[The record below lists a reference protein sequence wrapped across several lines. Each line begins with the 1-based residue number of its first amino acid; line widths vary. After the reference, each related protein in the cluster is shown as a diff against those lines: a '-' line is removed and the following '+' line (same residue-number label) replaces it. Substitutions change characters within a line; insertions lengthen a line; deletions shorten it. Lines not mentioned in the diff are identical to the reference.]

1 MFFILSKHLLQL
13 HKKAGV
19 GHIRLKQAPE
29 EIRTHLGQALG
40 GNHIHPEQQELHMQ
54 EQEQEHMMGL
64 GLEHMMGLGQGHKRE
79 MEQGQVQNRTGQ
91 GQK

>member
-1 MFFILSKHLLQL
+1 MVVALLQL

-40 GNHIHPEQQELHMQ
+40 GNHIHPEQQGLHRQ
-54 EQEQEHMMGL
+54 EQELEQEHMMGL

-79 MEQGQVQNRTGQ
+79 LEQGLNRTGQ

>member
-1 MFFILSKHLLQL
+1 M
-13 HKKAGV
+13 

-40 GNHIHPEQQELHMQ
+40 GNHIHPEQQGLHRQ
-54 EQEQEHMMGL
+54 EQELEQEHMMGLGLEHMMGL

>member
-1 MFFILSKHLLQL
+1 VALLQL

-40 GNHIHPEQQELHMQ
+40 GNHIHPEQQGLHRQEQ